1 MATRFTLKRKNFAKG
16 FDPNVYRAIL
26 SDTTSPD
33 ALARKQAYQ
42 QKYAAETSAYMSKNA
57 PAVVPKSTPNVP
69 APVTTPAPK
78 INVPGGNT
86 GSSVLGNLKG
96 AWDGMSKAGKAG
108 TIAGAAVLTG
118 LAAKGLF
125 GGKKKD

>member
-16 FDPNVYRAIL
+16 FDPDVFGAML

-33 ALARKQAYQ
+33 ALARKNAYMK
-42 QKYAAETSAYMSKNA
+42 KYASETSAYMSKNA
-57 PAVVPKSTPNVP
+57 PAIVPKSVPNVP
-69 APVTTPAPK
+69 APITTPPK
-78 INVPGGNT
+78 INVPPTNGNA
-86 GSSVLGNLKG
+86 GSSVLGNLKNIWG
-96 AWDGMSKAGKAG
+96 GMSKAGKAG

-125 GGKKKD
+125 GGKKD